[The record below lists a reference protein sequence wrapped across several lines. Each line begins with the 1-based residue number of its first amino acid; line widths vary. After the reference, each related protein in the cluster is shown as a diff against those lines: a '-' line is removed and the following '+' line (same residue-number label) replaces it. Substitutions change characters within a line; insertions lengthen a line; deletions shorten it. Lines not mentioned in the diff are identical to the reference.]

1 MFLLVPLT
9 GVDGVVAE
17 GRETV
22 QDVQPRHAE
31 LGEHSLALL
40 GQQLGQAEAGLEGAV
55 RSEEEKVWVKCWLGL
70 TSPRLEV
77 QGPALPAV
85 VEAQHGGHQ
94 VEGDVQRHYLQV
106 QGYWGARGEGGRG
119 GTLLAMVCGQWS
131 TSVRGVLTGGG
142 EPTD

>member
-22 QDVQPRHAE
+22 QDVQPSHAE

-55 RSEEEKVWVKCWLGL
+55 RSEEEKV
-70 TSPRLEV
+70 
-77 QGPALPAV
+77 
-85 VEAQHGGHQ
+85 
-94 VEGDVQRHYLQV
+94 
-106 QGYWGARGEGGRG
+106 
-119 GTLLAMVCGQWS
+119 
-131 TSVRGVLTGGG
+131 
-142 EPTD
+142 

>member
-22 QDVQPRHAE
+22 QDVQPSHAE

-106 QGYWGARGEGGRG
+106 QGYWGAGGEGGRG
-119 GTLLAMVCGQWS
+119 GHLVGH
-131 TSVRGVLTGGG
+131 GVWPVVYQCTGGV
-142 EPTD
+142 DWRR